1 MTSNELHLLLV
12 EDDAVDILNV
22 QRSFRKL
29 NLLNPMHVAYDG
41 LEALALLRGTETTP
55 PIPFPTLILLDINM
69 PRMNGLEFLREL
81 RSDQR
86 LQHLSVVVFTTSD
99 EEKDIIEAYNFHV
112 AGYILKPVVPEKFFE
127 VMIAIEKYWRLCENV
142 TS

>member
-55 PIPFPTLILLDINM
+55 PIPLPNTHTS
-69 PRMNGLEFLREL
+69 RH
-81 RSDQR
+81 
-86 LQHLSVVVFTTSD
+86 QHASYEWSRIF
-99 EEKDIIEAYNFHV
+99 A
-112 AGYILKPVVPEKFFE
+112 
-127 VMIAIEKYWRLCENV
+127 
-142 TS
+142 